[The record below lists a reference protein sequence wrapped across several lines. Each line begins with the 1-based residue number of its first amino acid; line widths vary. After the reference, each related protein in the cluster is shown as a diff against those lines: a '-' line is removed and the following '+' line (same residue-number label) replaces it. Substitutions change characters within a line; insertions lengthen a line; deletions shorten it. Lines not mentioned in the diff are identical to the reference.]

1 MRTMPLFATS
11 RRLTV
16 ALLLALLV
24 TLAAVYTPVTLQ
36 QMVGVSLTTTAYAC
50 GPQGGGGGC

>member
-16 ALLLALLV
+16 ALLLTLLV
-24 TLAAVYTPVTLQ
+24 TLSVVYTPVALQ
-36 QMVGVSLTTTAYAC
+36 QMAGVSLATTAYAC
-50 GPQGGGGGC
+50 GPQGAGGC